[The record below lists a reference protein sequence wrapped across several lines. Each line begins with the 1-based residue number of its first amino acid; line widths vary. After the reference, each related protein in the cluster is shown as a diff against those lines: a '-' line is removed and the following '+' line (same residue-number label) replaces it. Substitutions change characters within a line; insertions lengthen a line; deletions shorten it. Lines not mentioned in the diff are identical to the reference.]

1 MNFHEKIFCLYV
13 FFKKIRKT
21 KGLYYF
27 YSAMKKTKLR
37 DGTVIYCLRKPEAKM
52 LDHHVE
58 GYLQHGIA
66 INDGDV
72 IFDVGANIGV
82 FGIRALQYGPNV
94 SAYCFEPI
102 PDIAEVLQ
110 KNADSID
117 KNRMCVFKH
126 GISDF
131 NTTASF
137 TYFPNTPALST
148 SHPEHWDENPKAFRD
163 AVKGTMKNPPVG
175 MKWMRL
181 IPPIFAGIIAR
192 QLIKGSKIVNCELK
206 TLSTVIVAEE
216 ITKIDLLKIDCEG
229 AEWAV
234 LQGIE
239 SNHWPLIKSIV
250 IEVHDTNN
258 RLQKVRDLLSEKGFS
273 LLYDER
279 EKGLEETQMFNL
291 FALRG

>member
-1 MNFHEKIFCLYV
+1 
-13 FFKKIRKT
+13 
-21 KGLYYF
+21 
-27 YSAMKKTKLR
+27 
-37 DGTVIYCLRKPEAKM
+37 
-52 LDHHVE
+52 
-58 GYLQHGIA
+58 
-66 INDGDV
+66 
-72 IFDVGANIGV
+72 
-82 FGIRALQYGPNV
+82 
-94 SAYCFEPI
+94 
-102 PDIAEVLQ
+102 
-110 KNADSID
+110 
-117 KNRMCVFKH
+117 
-126 GISDF
+126 
-131 NTTASF
+131 
-137 TYFPNTPALST
+137 
-148 SHPEHWDENPKAFRD
+148 
-163 AVKGTMKNPPVG
+163 

>member
-1 MNFHEKIFCLYV
+1 
-13 FFKKIRKT
+13 
-21 KGLYYF
+21 
-27 YSAMKKTKLR
+27 
-37 DGTVIYCLRKPEAKM
+37 
-52 LDHHVE
+52 
-58 GYLQHGIA
+58 
-66 INDGDV
+66 
-72 IFDVGANIGV
+72 
-82 FGIRALQYGPNV
+82 
-94 SAYCFEPI
+94 
-102 PDIAEVLQ
+102 
-110 KNADSID
+110 
-117 KNRMCVFKH
+117 MCVFKH

-163 AVKGTMKNPPVG
+163 AVKGTMKNPPLG

-181 IPPIFAGIIAR
+181 IPPIFAGIIAS
-192 QLIKGSKIVNCELK
+192 QLIKGSKLVNCELK
-206 TLSTVIVAEE
+206 TLSTVIDAEE